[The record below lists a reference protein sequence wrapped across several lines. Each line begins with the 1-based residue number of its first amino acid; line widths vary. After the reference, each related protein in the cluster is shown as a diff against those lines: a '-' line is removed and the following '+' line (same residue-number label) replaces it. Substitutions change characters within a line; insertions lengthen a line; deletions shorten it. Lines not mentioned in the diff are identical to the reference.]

1 VITCDHALFLFQYNQ
16 WANRKI
22 LDACA
27 ALSPEQFS
35 RDLGTSFQS
44 VRGTLVHMYG
54 AEWVWQERIAG
65 RWHPSLPAATGFP
78 DCASVRAMLEE
89 KDRDLIDYVSKLT
102 ASEME
107 SVLQYKN
114 LEGKEFSSPIWQILH
129 QLSNHGTYHRG
140 QIVTLLRQLGA
151 KAVSTDIIG
160 FYRERAAAAKS

>member
-1 VITCDHALFLFQYNQ
+1 VITCDHALLLFQYNR

-35 RDLGTSFQS
+35 RDLGASFQS

-65 RWHPSLPAATGFP
+65 RWHPSLRAASDFP
-78 DCASVRAMLEE
+78 DYATVRGKLEE

-102 ASEME
+102 PAKIE

-114 LEGKEFSSPIWQILH
+114 LVGRDFFSPIWQILH

-140 QIVTLLRQLGA
+140 QIVTLLRQLGV

-160 FYRERAAAAKS
+160 FYRERAAAARV

>member
-1 VITCDHALFLFQYNQ
+1 VITCDHGLFLFQYNQ

-27 ALSPEQFS
+27 ALSPEQFC

-65 RWHPSLPAATGFP
+65 RWHPSLPAVGDFTDYAT
-78 DCASVRAMLEE
+78 VRVKLEE
-89 KDRDLIDYVSKLT
+89 KDREFIDYVSKLT
-102 ASEME
+102 PAEIESE
-107 SVLQYKN
+107 LQYKN
-114 LEGKEFSSPIWQILH
+114 LEGREFSSPVWQILH

-140 QIVTLLRQLGA
+140 QVVTLLRQLGA

-160 FYRERAAAAKS
+160 FYRERVASSRV

>member
-1 VITCDHALFLFQYNQ
+1 MITCDHAVLLFQYNQ

-27 ALSPEQFS
+27 MLPPEQFTK
-35 RDLGTSFQS
+35 DMGTSFQS
-44 VRGTLVHMYG
+44 VRGTLAHIYG
-54 AEWVWQERIAG
+54 AEWVWQERIFG
-65 RWHPSLPAATGFP
+65 RWHPSLPAASDFP
-78 DCASVRAMLEE
+78 DFASVRAKLEE
-89 KDRDLIDYVSKLT
+89 KDREFIEYVSRLT
-102 ASEME
+102 PVEIE

-151 KAVSTDIIG
+151 KGVSTDVIG
-160 FYRERAAAAKS
+160 FYRERAAAAKG

>member
-1 VITCDHALFLFQYNQ
+1 LLFQYNQ

-35 RDLGTSFQS
+35 RDLGASFQS
-44 VRGTLVHMYG
+44 VQGTLVHIYG

-65 RWHPSLPAATGFP
+65 RWHPTLPAASGFP
-78 DCASVRAMLEE
+78 VFASVRAKLEE
-89 KDRDLIDYVSKLT
+89 KDRELIDYVSKLT
-102 ASEME
+102 PPEIE

-114 LEGKEFSSPIWQILH
+114 LEGKEFSSPIWEILH

-151 KAVSTDIIG
+151 KGVSTDLIG
-160 FYRERAAAAKS
+160 FYRERAPTAKG